1 MERMGLENSEEP
13 VIELVRD
20 DPLDRGR
27 EHKIVKLLKKLGG
40 KATVSVLEIKLGA
53 WIYDSLERMVI
64 KGLIKVR

>member
-27 EHKIVKLLKKLGG
+27 EHEIVKLLKKL
-40 KATVSVLEIKLGA
+40 
-53 WIYDSLERMVI
+53 R
-64 KGLIKVR
+64 R